1 MSTPHI
7 YGHDQSGRPV
17 TDVEI
22 ERYAAEAEAGY
33 DVDVLIER
41 RGARE
46 LPRLNVEQIAIDA
59 MLDPALRDELVARAT
74 ADGTTTSEIIREA
87 LRRYLRAPHPGL
99 SRALRAN
106 APVRATVRAA
116 ANPGVRTSV
125 RDVPPSRA
133 VRLTAAERLL
143 MRYSPPPAGHGTRVA
158 SVSAKWVDKVGEVVI
173 AGDQVIGGGWR
184 ASVMR

>member
-7 YGHDQSGRPV
+7 YGHDQSGRPI

-87 LRRYLRAPHPGL
+87 LRRYLRA
-99 SRALRAN
+99 A
-106 APVRATVRAA
+106 
-116 ANPGVRTSV
+116 
-125 RDVPPSRA
+125 
-133 VRLTAAERLL
+133 
-143 MRYSPPPAGHGTRVA
+143 
-158 SVSAKWVDKVGEVVI
+158 
-173 AGDQVIGGGWR
+173 
-184 ASVMR
+184 